1 VLPVLVLPSVA
12 SLTAALSKSHQEAES
27 LQLLSSS
34 QASTAAANI
43 RKLQAEVTQLQQ
55 ENMQL
60 AMQQS
65 SAATPLK
72 LSGQPDDAQ
81 QQQGS
86 PKAKAKA
93 KASMLSNKQ
102 SPSNLVGTSL
112 ITAGTAADT
121 PVPCKVGSVPSF
133 IGNITCQQ
141 STLRSC
147 QLCGYPCGLAAAQ
160 QPAVQP

>member
-1 VLPVLVLPSVA
+1 
-12 SLTAALSKSHQEAES
+12 LSKSQQEAVS

-65 SAATPLK
+65 PAATPLK
-72 LSGQPDDAQ
+72 LSGQPDEVQ

-93 KASMLSNKQ
+93 SMLSNKQ
-102 SPSNLVGTSL
+102 PPSSLVGTSL
-112 ITAGTAADT
+112 IAAGTAADT
-121 PVPCKVGSVPSF
+121 PVPCKVGSVPAF
-133 IGNITCQQ
+133 IGTITCQQ

-160 QPAVQP
+160 QPAVQL